1 MLNEA
6 PGAEARG
13 GCSPECHGRVRGGR
27 RLPAGSPPR
36 ARRLPVGLG
45 RGRPASLRFLLEDPE
60 LGRERGVVH
69 LVRPERRRSLR
80 ALLLLCRHRAAGT
93 SARARTLDAQTAA
106 ALAGT
111 RRADTGGSG
120 PF

>member
-36 ARRLPVGLG
+36 TRRLPVGLG

-93 SARARTLDAQTAA
+93 SARARTLDAQERVEVDARQE
-106 ALAGT
+106 L
-111 RRADTGGSG
+111 DGGSG